1 MRSFF
6 VSMPPNDGPQPK
18 VLLYLHGVGEAFNPI
33 DDNDKA
39 KLPERKLVP
48 RLGAKTDSCRHQA
61 WIFSIHFGVTT
72 SAIRFAPSASLGGIR
87 NPIVFHL
94 LSNCPWYA

>member
-6 VSMPPNDGPQPK
+6 VSMPAIGDVPRQ

-48 RLGAKTDSCRHQA
+48 RLGAKTDPCRHQA
-61 WIFSIHFGVTT
+61 
-72 SAIRFAPSASLGGIR
+72 
-87 NPIVFHL
+87 
-94 LSNCPWYA
+94 